1 MSSMAA
7 TLLSVS
13 EQLNCENVKRAK
25 YSDRVG
31 IYGMVTGK
39 QPCVPECVKMTNWS
53 ET

>member
-13 EQLNCENVKRAK
+13 EQLNCENVKTAK
-25 YSDRVG
+25 YRDRVG

-39 QPCVPECVKMTNWS
+39 QPCGSECVKITDWS
-53 ET
+53 DT

>member
-1 MSSMAA
+1 MAA

-13 EQLNCENVKRAK
+13 EQLNWENVKAAI

-39 QPCVPECVKMTNWS
+39 LSGVSECVKMTY
-53 ET
+53 